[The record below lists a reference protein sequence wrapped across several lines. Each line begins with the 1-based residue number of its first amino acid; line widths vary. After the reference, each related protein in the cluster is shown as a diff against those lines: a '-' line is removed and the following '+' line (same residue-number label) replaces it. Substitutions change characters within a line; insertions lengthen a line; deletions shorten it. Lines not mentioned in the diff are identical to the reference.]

1 MKIRVLLTFVSYL
14 DLNLDLVYL
23 NLDLGLDLDVDIAQT
38 WETPQLLQG
47 LSVNLDL
54 GLVLGLDLGLDLD
67 LVLIGYS
74 INISGVRL
82 AFYVWYSVH
91 LGAPRT

>member
-1 MKIRVLLTFVSYL
+1 M
-14 DLNLDLVYL
+14 
-23 NLDLGLDLDVDIAQT
+23 
-38 WETPQLLQG
+38 
-47 LSVNLDL
+47 NLDL

-82 AFYVWYSVH
+82 AFYV
-91 LGAPRT
+91 